1 MAESDNVDA
10 HLGRRLR
17 QRRILLGIS
26 QTRLGNAVG
35 LTFRQIQKYERG
47 DSVISS
53 STLFELAKVLDVPVS
68 FFFDEMP
75 AGALWKRRASRRN
88 HAARD
93 EVVTP
98 IEPQDPLIRREMLE
112 LVRAYYK
119 IRSDRVRKGVF
130 EAIKA
135 VGVASM
141 LRVRSSASDA

>member
-17 QRRILLGIS
+17 QRRILLGVS

-47 DSVISS
+47 VSVISS

-75 AGALWKRRASRRN
+75 AGALSKRRPSRRN

-98 IEPQDPLIRREMLE
+98 VEHQDPVIRREMLE

-119 IRSDRVRKGVF
+119 ISSDRVRKGVF

-135 VGVASM
+135 VGVASHAA
-141 LRVRSSASDA
+141 SSVERK